1 MTGMY
6 GDAARTDQISTSHWA
21 NNLKRHSRR
30 ASRPCF
36 ICPASSM
43 ISPDRYDAELY
54 NGVDAHHDGAVR
66 MPEPIIRPCLYS
78 NK

>member
-1 MTGMY
+1 
-6 GDAARTDQISTSHWA
+6 
-21 NNLKRHSRR
+21 
-30 ASRPCF
+30 
-36 ICPASSM
+36 M